1 MKFFK
6 VLLMPFDFIMK
17 YFKAL
22 VFLLIVFLIFS
33 VGGEEENNNA
43 NVARIDLTGVIM
55 QSESFLEDFYLLEQN
70 PNIKGILLVI
80 NSPGGGIAPSIEIS
94 EAIKRVSKIKPIVA
108 YAQGSMASGSYLA
121 GMWANSI
128 VANRGALL
136 GSIGVILNGVDIS
149 ELAQKLGIKSQ
160 SLKAGD
166 YKEAGTFMRPWNTL
180 EEEMLEGLIQEQY
193 KMFVNDVVQARG
205 LDINNQENFAQGR
218 ILSAANAL
226 ELGLID
232 EIGSI
237 YEAQNRLYALAGIE
251 EANWLQKDKLDL
263 YLQKLLGDNI
273 ALGIEGA
280 VYKIFN
286 LILR

>member
-1 MKFFK
+1 MKFFR
-6 VLLMPFDFIMK
+6 VLLMPLDFIMK

-33 VGGEEENNNA
+33 AGGEGENNNA
-43 NVARIDLTGVIM
+43 NVARIDLIGPIM
-55 QSESFLEDFYLLEQN
+55 QSESFLENFYELEQN

-80 NSPGGGIAPSIEIS
+80 NSPGGAIAPSIEIS

-128 VANRGALL
+128 IANKGALL

-149 ELAQKLGIKSQ
+149 ELAQKLGVKSQ

-166 YKEAGTFMRPWNTL
+166 YKEAGTFMRPWNAL
-180 EEEMLEGLIQEQY
+180 EKEMLEGLIQEQY

-205 LDINNQENFAQGR
+205 LDINNQGYFAQGR

-226 ELGLID
+226 EFGLID

-237 YEAQNRLYALAGIE
+237 YEAQNKLYTLAGIKDVH
-251 EANWLQKDKLDL
+251 WLQKDKFDL

-273 ALGIEGA
+273 ALGIEKA
-280 VYKIFN
+280 TYRIFN
-286 LILR
+286 LISR